1 MAETKRM
8 KLSAINDI
16 LPPEMVEKVLKLLN
30 YEEINQGR
38 LICRK
43 WREIIDNGKLVTKAS
58 GKILRHV
65 SQCVISSI
73 VYFFYLRKDCLHFCF
88 WNGSC

>member
-1 MAETKRM
+1 MRIFNFWNLFWNKIAETKRM
-8 KLSAINDI
+8 KFSEINEI

-30 YEEINQGR
+30 FKDINQAR

-58 GKILRHV
+58 GKIQRYV
-65 SQCVISSI
+65 AKYAISSL
-73 VYFFYLRKDCLHFCF
+73 V
-88 WNGSC
+88 

>member
-1 MAETKRM
+1 MFWNKIAETKRM
-8 KLSAINDI
+8 KFSEINEI

-30 YEEINQGR
+30 FKDINQAR

-58 GKILRHV
+58 GKIQRYV
-65 SQCVISSI
+65 AKYAISSL
-73 VYFFYLRKDCLHFCF
+73 V
-88 WNGSC
+88 

>member
-8 KLSAINDI
+8 NISAINDI
-16 LPPEMVEKVLKLLN
+16 LPPEMVEKVFKLLN
-30 YEEINQGR
+30 YEEINQAR

-58 GKILRHV
+58 GKIQRHV
-65 SQCVISSI
+65 AKYVISSF
-73 VYFFYLRKDCLHFCF
+73 V
-88 WNGSC
+88 

>member
-1 MAETKRM
+1 MFWNKIAETKRM
-8 KLSAINDI
+8 KFSEINEI

-30 YEEINQGR
+30 FKDINQAR

-43 WREIIDNGKLVTKAS
+43 WREIIDNGKLVMKAS

-65 SQCVISSI
+65 AKYVISSL
-73 VYFFYLRKDCLHFCF
+73 V
-88 WNGSC
+88 

>member
-1 MAETKRM
+1 MTEVKRM
-8 KLSAINDI
+8 KQSAIHDI
-16 LPPEMVEKVLKLLN
+16 LPPEIVENVLKLLN
-30 YEEINQGR
+30 YKEINQAR

-73 VYFFYLRKDCLHFCF
+73 IYLLISISFI
-88 WNGSC
+88 